1 MKGILTL
8 NTFLEYTLYFFI
20 YAFLGWVC
28 EVIYCYI
35 LDRKLVNR
43 GMLKGPICPIY
54 GVGSIFIIT
63 LLKDFKQH
71 VLVVFI
77 LGLLIT
83 SVIEYFSSFILEKAF
98 QAKWWDYSENSLNIN
113 GRVCMQNS
121 ILFGIMSVGLIKFI
135 HPQISNIINISSLD
149 IIYLA
154 VTFLVTI
161 FMIDLLGSVS
171 TLLNLNGILK
181 EIKQNFLEFKALDV
195 TSQEVT
201 DIDIKKAIE
210 KTNIKKTLRKE
221 NGDELIRNILEKF
234 KESNKEKRL
243 FTAFPNIKH
252 RKYNDE
258 LSKLKQFLFRI
269 RKK

>member
-83 SVIEYFSSFILEKAF
+83 SLIEYFSSFILEKVF
-98 QAKWWDYSENSLNIN
+98 QAQWWDYSQNPLNIN

-135 HPQISNIINISSLD
+135 HPKIYSIINTSSLD

-154 VTFLVTI
+154 TTFSVTI
-161 FMIDLLGSVS
+161 FMIDLLSSVS

-181 EIKQNFLEFKALDV
+181 EMKQNFLDNKVLDINQ
-195 TSQEVT
+195 QEIT
-201 DIDIKKAIE
+201 DIKKAIE
-210 KTNIKKTLRKE
+210 KTNVKKTLRKE